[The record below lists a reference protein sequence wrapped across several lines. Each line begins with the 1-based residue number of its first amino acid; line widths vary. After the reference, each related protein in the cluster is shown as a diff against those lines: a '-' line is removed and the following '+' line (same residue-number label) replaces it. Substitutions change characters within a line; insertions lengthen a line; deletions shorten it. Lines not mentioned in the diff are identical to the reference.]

1 LCGRRSTREAFAA
14 VDQEALSAP
23 ANGPLKTKSGCLC
36 RPTFGGDFG
45 YGSLA
50 PPPASRCRSW
60 GSVRF
65 RCQGAPSTRSS
76 SRGDVFWRERRE
88 PLLPEGCAEGCA
100 GRRGERSS
108 RSSAASHPSSC
119 GGEPQAENGCSSMAA
134 EDLLGGGAAVR
145 AEGRLVALAC
155 RGARML
161 KAATFR
167 FDCDRGQG
175 GCFGRATAQV
185 NSEGSKVSRAR
196 CAWEWGARSSGA
208 RRVAK

>member
-1 LCGRRSTREAFAA
+1 LATAAWRLHPLAVADPGALCGLDARVHRAPNRARA
-14 VDQEALSAP
+14 VTSSGESAG
-23 ANGPLKTKSGCLC
+23 N
-36 RPTFGGDFG
+36 
-45 YGSLA
+45 
-50 PPPASRCRSW
+50 
-60 GSVRF
+60 
-65 RCQGAPSTRSS
+65 
-76 SRGDVFWRERRE
+76 
-88 PLLPEGCAEGCA
+88 PLLPEWCAEGCA
-100 GRRGERSS
+100 GRRGGRSS

-119 GGEPQAENGCSSMAA
+119 GGERQAENGCSSMAA
-134 EDLLGGGAAVR
+134 EDLLGGGATVR

-167 FDCDRGQG
+167 FDCDRDQG

-208 RRVAK
+208 RRIAK